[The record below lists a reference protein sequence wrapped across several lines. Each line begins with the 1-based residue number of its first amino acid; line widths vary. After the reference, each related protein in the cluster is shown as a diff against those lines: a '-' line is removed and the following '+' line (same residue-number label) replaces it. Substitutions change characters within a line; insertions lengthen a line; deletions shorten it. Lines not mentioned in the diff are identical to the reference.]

1 MSLDA
6 STLCDRRSWVGSEVK
21 HTLFSTADRDTT
33 SYVLSEAMHPLTHE
47 PSRFSR
53 VKLDPDSIAPLV
65 TEAAIRYASSVR
77 YFSRA
82 AANDTPPRRLIFRG
96 RGKQREA
103 FGHGARN
110 DLIGGAS

>member
-6 STLCDRRSWVGSEVK
+6 STLCGRRSWVDNEVT

-47 PSRFSR
+47 PSRFAR

-65 TEAAIRYASSVR
+65 TEEAVRYASSVR
-77 YFSRA
+77 HFIRA

-96 RGKQREA
+96 RGTRREA

-110 DLIGGAS
+110 DVIGGAS